1 MERNLSENIKYNHL
15 NKYRLIIIII
25 IYCLINSQFYNLV
38 NHKIPKVSV
47 FMPIYNKE
55 KYLIESIKS
64 IQNQTLKDIEIIAVN
79 DGSTDNSLKII
90 KNLTKID
97 KRIKIVNND
106 RNHGLLYSRAM
117 GIINSTG
124 EYVFNLDPDDKLSSP
139 INLKFLYDQARL
151 LKVDTIKFIIEK
163 IKRKNNKHKNIR
175 RKLLELNNSFFKTIR
190 DDYYITNKFI
200 KREVIIKCFNEF
212 KDKIFGNK
220 WNYHEDNVWSL
231 LIHKY
236 SKSIK
241 FINASIYFYF
251 QNKESLNHNKFNQ
264 LEIRNIADKFE
275 IIQNCFNYKNI
286 YNLNQF
292 LLYLNNYYQKIIKK
306 DLEIRKKIINKL
318 NIFLY
323 KNRNNS
329 DNLNINKIHL
339 IKNLMSNNKII
350 LINQLNEENLEENLL
365 YITIYNF
372 LKKYI
377 DKKIVIFNKNDKIHF
392 NLLLNYINSK
402 DIFLIF
408 DKKFCI
414 PSINNLMK
422 KFPNNK
428 ILLFMGN
435 IYFFKKNESYYSKID
450 IKNRT
455 LENNNKYGFFNIK
468 DYLFNISNFFNYK
481 NYISKNNI
489 LIIFKENLTNN
500 YKKKINKIISSHL
513 SGKITFVDNYSSNYS
528 KDNIFNLIKLLTNF
542 KIIITDE
549 VNIMK
554 ISSIYYLSC
563 IFIIGNQSF
572 NLNSNLKNLDYIKYI
587 NNITKLEKII
597 IKIRNK
603 YILEKDI
610 YNYYFNLLKRE
621 FDNNI
626 L

>member
-1 MERNLSENIKYNHL
+1 MERNLSENMKYNHL
-15 NKYRLIIIII
+15 NKYRLIIVII
-25 IYCLINSQFYNLV
+25 IYCLIKSQFYNLV

-139 INLKFLYDQARL
+139 INLKLLYDQARL
-151 LKVDTIKFIIEK
+151 LKVDTIKFIIKK
-163 IKRKNNKHKNIR
+163 IKGNNNNHKNIR

-190 DDYYITNKFI
+190 NDYYITNKFI

-220 WNYHEDNVWSL
+220 WNFHEDNVWSL

-251 QNKESLNHNKFNQ
+251 QNKESLIHNRFNQ
-264 LEIRNIADKFE
+264 LEIRNIVDKFG

-292 LLYLNNYYQKIIKK
+292 LFYLNKYYQKIIKK

-329 DNLNINKIHL
+329 DNLIINKIHL

-377 DKKIVIFNKNDKIHF
+377 DKTIVIFNKNDKIHF
-392 NLLLNYINSK
+392 NLLLNYINPK

-414 PSINNLMK
+414 LSINNLMK

-428 ILLFMGN
+428 ILLFTGN
-435 IYFFKKNESYYSKID
+435 IYFFEKNESYYSKID

-455 LENNNKYGFFNIK
+455 VENNNKYNYFYIK
-468 DYLFNISNFFNYK
+468 DYLYNISNFFNYK

-489 LIIFKENLTNN
+489 LIIFKENQTNN
-500 YKKKINKIISSHL
+500 YKKKINKIISNNL
-513 SGKITFVDNYSSNYS
+513 SGKVTFVDNYSSYYS
-528 KDNIFNLIKLLTNF
+528 TDNILNLIKLLTNF
-542 KIIITDE
+542 KIIITDDI
-549 VNIMK
+549 NIMK

-563 IFIIGNQSF
+563 ILIIGNQSF
-572 NLNSNLKNLDYIKYI
+572 DLNGNLKNLDYIEYI
-587 NNITKLEKII
+587 NNVTELEKTI

-603 YILEKDI
+603 FILEKDV
-610 YNYYFNLLKRE
+610 YNYYFNLLKQE

-626 L
+626 